1 MIRGAVSGINSVINA
16 LNRFNI
22 KIPSWVPFFGGKTF
36 GFNLRTISAPQIPY
50 LASGAVI
57 PPNKEFMAVLGDQT
71 HGNNIE
77 APESLIRKIVR
88 EESSG
93 NGNKYE
99 VVAKVGRKEL
109 FRMMI
114 DEAKMQRVQTG
125 RNPFELA

>member
-1 MIRGAVSGINSVINA
+1 MIRGVVSGINTVIRA
-16 LNRFNI
+16 LNGLSFDVPDWVPGFGGKKFGFNI
-22 KIPSWVPFFGGKTF
+22 KEFD
-36 GFNLRTISAPQIPY
+36 APQLPY

-93 NGNKYE
+93 SGNKYE